1 MLKTIKKDGKKV
13 EVSIPCKAQQEGDDY
28 IVFLVDKNGTVATD
42 SHNDRYNYPS
52 SSETISLRTYIH
64 ACSDVDE
71 RIYDAIHKAGGKVDM
86 KSSSTIASSLAGF
99 LYDADLVTITDGNKS
114 LDDDGYGPYN
124 EYSDSQFDNDIDM
137 CRQTWLDEIGCW
149 LSPDDYRNAPDRE

>member
-71 RIYDAIHKAGGKVDM
+71 RIYDAINKAGGKADM
-86 KSSSTIASSLAGF
+86 KSARTIANSIAGF
-99 LYDADLVTITDGNKS
+99 LCDADLAPIADGNRI
-114 LDDDGYGPYN
+114 LDEDGYGPHN
-124 EYSDSQFDNDIDM
+124 EYSESQYGNDIDGLYM
-137 CRQTWLDEIGCW
+137 TWLDEIGCW